1 MEIPIIISN
10 KRASL
15 PAGTLPIICD
25 NSDYTVAFCFDSEW
39 DDYDVKT
46 ARFKWAGKYTDVV
59 FYGNRCAM
67 PIVSNAACV
76 TIGVYAG
83 ALHTTT
89 PAMLYC
95 KPSILGG
102 SETEAAAS
110 QAVRNEFVRVLLE
123 QVGDLSKLQTEAKD
137 NLVDAVNEAAS
148 TGGTGAIAP
157 EDAVELL
164 AAAGVAEPV
173 TDADGK
179 LYVDASGKIFV
190 I

>member
-25 NSDYTVAFCFDSEW
+25 NSDYIVTFCFDSEW

-46 ARFKWAGKYTDVV
+46 ARFKWGGKYTDVA
-59 FYGNRCAM
+59 FHGNRCAM
-67 PIVSNAACV
+67 
-76 TIGVYAG
+76 
-83 ALHTTT
+83 HTTT
-89 PAMLYC
+89 PAVLYC

-102 SETEAAAS
+102 SEAEASAS
-110 QAVRNEFVRVLLE
+110 QAVRDEFVRVLLE
-123 QVGDLSKLQTEAKD
+123 QVGDLSKLQTAAKD

-148 TGGTGAIAP
+148 TGGVGTIAP

-164 AAAGVAEPV
+164 AAADVLSPVAS
-173 TDADGK
+173 ADGK

>member
-1 MEIPIIISN
+1 MEIPIIISS

-25 NSDYTVAFCFDSEW
+25 NSDYTIAFCFDSEW
-39 DDYDVKT
+39 DEYEVKT
-46 ARFKWAGKYTDVV
+46 ARFKWGGKYTDVE
-59 FYGNRCAM
+59 FHGNRCAM

-102 SETEAAAS
+102 SETEAPAS
-110 QAVRNEFVRVLLE
+110 QAVRNEFIRVLLE
-123 QVGDLSKLQTEAKD
+123 QVGDLSKLQTAAKD

-148 TGGTGAIAP
+148 TGGTGNIAP

-164 AAAGVAEPV
+164 AAADVCQPVAS
-173 TDADGK
+173 ADGK

>member
-1 MEIPIIISN
+1 M
-10 KRASL
+10 
-15 PAGTLPIICD
+15 
-25 NSDYTVAFCFDSEW
+25 AFCFDAEW

-59 FYGNRCAM
+59 FHGNRCAM

-102 SETEAAAS
+102 SETEAPAS
-110 QAVRNEFVRVLLE
+110 AAVRNEFIRVLLE

-148 TGGTGAIAP
+148 TGGSVSIAP

-173 TDADGK
+173 ADADGK
-179 LYVDASGKIFV
+179 LYVGASGKIFV